1 MPTKP
6 TLLILNDPADA
17 KQEKALSKHLHVAE
31 KIRKDIIVEREP
43 LDVLGL
49 LPFAEIESSDPN
61 AEGAESAYGKALLKV
76 LDRVDIV
83 VLLLTDDTLVSRYWA
98 AEAAVRKGKRLIPVL
113 VRPSE
118 WKSTTLG
125 ALVPLPSNGKGV
137 ELWTNVDSAWTDVVG
152 GLRQVWDAVAQGLP
166 KGPPAAP
173 APAQQPQ
180 STATTG
186 APTGTAAAA
195 ASVPK
200 YQPLDPPP
208 PAPPAVPA
216 GNDIKILFLSANQ
229 ADGGRLMV
237 TEEYRQL
244 QKRLQGADHGKRF
257 QIIYEPELRVNELA
271 DALMRYR
278 PQIVHFSGH
287 GTKEGALVL
296 VNPDQAGKSTPM
308 PPVALQQ
315 IFKVLGKGVYCVVLN
330 SCWSVAHEDQGLA
343 LADVVGCVV
352 GTSTAIA
359 DRAAIEF
366 TAQFYSTLAFGE
378 SVKDAFDLARANIH
392 AATGKPDEVMRLV
405 SRKTVDPST
414 FKLIS

>member
-1 MPTKP
+1 MPPKP

-31 KIRKDIIVEREP
+31 KIRKDIVVVREP
-43 LDVLGL
+43 LDVQAL
-49 LPFAEIESSDPN
+49 LSFEEVNGCAPN
-61 AEGAESAYGKALLKV
+61 AEGAESANGKALLKV
-76 LDRVDIV
+76 LDTVDIV

-137 ELWTNVDSAWTDVVG
+137 ELWSNVDSAWTDVVG
-152 GLRQVWDAVAQGLP
+152 GLRQVWEAVAKALAQRP
-166 KGPPAAP
+166 QAAATASPSQPAPATTATAAAP
-173 APAQQPQ
+173 AAAPPA
-180 STATTG
+180 
-186 APTGTAAAA
+186 
-195 ASVPK
+195 PK

-208 PAPPAVPA
+208 PAPPALPE
-216 GNDIKILFLSANQ
+216 GSSIKVLFLSANQ
-229 ADGGRLMV
+229 VDSGRLMIM
-237 TEEYRQL
+237 EEQRQL
-244 QKRLQGADHGKRF
+244 QQRLLGTDHGKRVN
-257 QIIYEPELRVNELA
+257 IVYEPELRVNELPTV
-271 DALMRYR
+271 LMRHR

-296 VNPDQAGKSTPM
+296 ANPDQLGKSTPL
-308 PPVALQQ
+308 PPLALRQ
-315 IFKVLGKGVYCVVLN
+315 IFQVLGKGIYCVVLN

-352 GTSTAIA
+352 GTSTAVG

-378 SVKDAFDLARANIH
+378 SVQTAFDLAKATVH

-405 SRKTVDPST
+405 NRKTVDPSAL
-414 FKLIS
+414 KLLS